1 MPIKSQIEPVDGRD
15 IIKTALGRRSHRA
28 QHLTALR
35 GSPQIGVP
43 LSVYLISGDKALSDD
58 DLSKVELVGWKYPI
72 VGGDSVG
79 LAFLLITPSGL
90 KFAGISHGPLPNRLL
105 EAARLADEH
114 LKSLKGE
121 FELRLL
127 EVPALHIYALWLCG
141 TEGRNG
147 FISLIDG
154 QSPASSKLQMENN
167 MQSLI
172 SSGPQ

>member
-15 IIKTALGRRSHRA
+15 IVKIALGRRSHRA

-35 GSPQIGVP
+35 GSPQIGAP

-58 DLSKVELVGWKYPI
+58 DLSTAELIGWKYPI
-72 VGGDSVG
+72 VGGDSIG
-79 LAFLLITPSGL
+79 LAFLLITPEGV

-105 EAARLADEH
+105 EAAILADEH
-114 LKSLKGE
+114 LKSLGGE

-127 EVPALHIYALWLCG
+127 EIPALHIFALWLCG
-141 TEGRNG
+141 AEGKNE

-154 QSPASSKLQMENN
+154 QSPASSKLQIENN
-167 MQSLI
+167 MRSLI
-172 SSGPQ
+172 SSNPS